1 MLIITDRRIPDQA
14 KQSLTKFGELIE
26 FHSEGITYDAIS
38 GHPDIFFC
46 QTPAGLVVAP
56 NTPANFV
63 EVLKKNNLP
72 FTFGISSVGASYPD
86 SARYNA
92 LITENYLF
100 HHLSSTDP
108 EIITHFNQSSETSD
122 AAVIEKLKINL
133 NQGYTNCNLQY
144 LGKNAFLTTDKGI
157 WNKLTS
163 IGLKTTL
170 VSPSGI
176 LLPGMKYGFIGGCCG
191 LINQTLFLL
200 GKLHYHQDGELIRL
214 AAEEQGLTITELY
227 DGPLFDGGGILF
239 I

>member
-1 MLIITDRRIPDQA
+1 MLIITDRRIPDPA
-14 KQSLTKFGELIE
+14 KLSLAKYGEVIE

-46 QTPAGLVVAP
+46 QSPAGLVVAP
-56 NTPANFV
+56 NTPPHFIG
-63 EVLKKNNLP
+63 LLTRYNLD
-72 FTFGISSVGASYPD
+72 FTFGSSYVGASYPG

-100 HHLSSTDP
+100 HHLSTTDP
-108 EIITHFNQSSETSD
+108 EILALFSQSSPTSN
-122 AAVIEKLKINL
+122 AAENEKIKINL
-133 NQGYTNCNLQY
+133 NQGYTNCNLQH
-144 LGKNAFLTTDKGI
+144 LGNKAFLTTDRGI

-163 IGLKTTL
+163 IPLKTTL

-176 LLPGMKYGFIGGCCG
+176 ILPGMKYGFIGGCCG
-191 LINQTLFLL
+191 LVDQTLFIL
-200 GKLHYHQDGELIRL
+200 GKLQYHQDGELIRL

-227 DGPLFDGGGILF
+227 NGPLFDGGGILF

>member
-1 MLIITDRRIPDQA
+1 MLIITDRRIPEPA
-14 KQSLTKFGELIE
+14 KQSLTKFGEVVE

-46 QTPAGLVVAP
+46 QTPAGLIVAP
-56 NTPANFV
+56 NTPEHFI
-63 EVLKKNNLP
+63 ELLQKFNLQ
-72 FTFGISSVGASYPD
+72 FTFGSSFVGASYPD

-92 LITENYLF
+92 LITEKYLF
-100 HHLSSTDP
+100 HHLSTTDP
-108 EIITHFNQSSETSD
+108 EILAHCSRSSATSIGAD
-122 AAVIEKLKINL
+122 IEKLKINL

-144 LGKNAFLTTDKGI
+144 LGNNAFLTTDKGI
-157 WNKLTS
+157 WNKLTT

-191 LINQTLFLL
+191 LINQTLFFL
-200 GKLHYHQDGELIRL
+200 GKLQYHQEGELIRL
-214 AAEEQGLTITELY
+214 AAEEQGLNITELY